1 MIIRTNQHFLAA
13 HAHIGAHFGLLFS
26 GIRGARGI
34 MSEEEDDFP
43 LSSIFTTNQL
53 TTHATEPHTLLYCL
67 GLGYSYAEVL
77 VVWGP
82 VIRASLVF

>member
-1 MIIRTNQHFLAA
+1 
-13 HAHIGAHFGLLFS
+13 
-26 GIRGARGI
+26 
-34 MSEEEDDFP
+34 MSEEEDGMTSRCPAHLHDP
-43 LSSIFTTNQL
+43 NQL

>member
-1 MIIRTNQHFLAA
+1 
-13 HAHIGAHFGLLFS
+13 
-26 GIRGARGI
+26 

-53 TTHATEPHTLLYCL
+53 STHATEPHTLLYCL